1 MGCVRIFKYLFF
13 ISLEIIVFVMYVFVD
28 ISGWGI
34 LKSIVIEVCYIK
46 FYLVIL
52 FFEINLM
59 CCFN

>member
-34 LKSIVIEVCYIK
+34 LKSIVIEVCYIN
-46 FYLVIL
+46 FYLVIF
-52 FFEINLM
+52 FFEIS
-59 CCFN
+59 